1 MMKKTKVEENVA
13 PRDESASAVQAACEA
28 DADAHE
34 KETGTTVGEN
44 GVEGGDSATAP
55 EQEDTVES
63 LREKLVALEDSLLRA
78 KAEFLNAQRRQEK
91 SRQDAV
97 RYANA
102 DLMRSLL
109 CVLDDFERSLEA
121 AKGVDNTEAVVE
133 GVRLVY
139 ENFKKELTNQGLEE
153 IDAIDQPFDPH
164 VHEAVLQQPV
174 ADRDPNTVIEQVA
187 KGFRLHDRVLRPAKV
202 IVSKAV
208 EEPAVESGD
217 EVDQDGEGPDLDVE
231 A

>member
-1 MMKKTKVEENVA
+1 MMKKTKEKENVA
-13 PRDESASAVQAACEA
+13 PQDDSARPDQAAREA
-28 DADAHE
+28 RADVDANE
-34 KETGTTVGEN
+34 EGTIVAEN
-44 GVEGGDSATAP
+44 GVEGGTAEAAVAP
-55 EQEDTVES
+55 EPEDTVES
-63 LREKLVALEDSLLRA
+63 LREKVAALEDNLLRA

-102 DLMRSLL
+102 DLMRPLL
-109 CVLDDFERSLEA
+109 CVLDDFDRSLEA
-121 AKGVDNTEAVVE
+121 AKQADNTEAVVE

-139 ENFKKELTNQGLEE
+139 ENLKKELTNQGLEE

-174 ADRDPNTVIEQVA
+174 ADREPNTVIEQVA
-187 KGFRLHDRVLRPAKV
+187 RGFRLHDRVLRPAKV

-217 EVDQDGEGPDLDVE
+217 ESE
-231 A
+231 